1 MIIFGIDIRVYF
13 LLFLTYSFAGWC
25 MEVIGKLIQYK
36 RFINRG
42 FLVGPYCPIYGTGAL
57 LITIFLTKYVDDL
70 VALFVMSSIFGA
82 VLEYFT
88 SYIME
93 KIFKTRWWDYST
105 HKYNLNGRISLTTT
119 LGFGALGV
127 ILIHFL
133 NPFFEKVMGL
143 FPDLVLT
150 IVSIVLAVIILT
162 DIIISFNV
170 ISNIKRVD
178 LSDAIDT
185 TDEITAKVKE
195 ILRSKSLLNKRLVI
209 AFPNLKVKIPENLRK
224 LGEMAKN
231 NKK

>member
-1 MIIFGIDIRVYF
+1 MDLRITF
-13 LLFLTYSFAGWC
+13 LLFIIYSILGWI
-25 MEVIGKLIQYK
+25 MEVIIVSFQQKK
-36 RFINRG
+36 VTDRG
-42 FLVGPYCPIYGTGAL
+42 FLIGPYCPIYGTGAL

-170 ISNIKRVD
+170 ISNIKRV
-178 LSDAIDT
+178 I
-185 TDEITAKVKE
+185 
-195 ILRSKSLLNKRLVI
+195 
-209 AFPNLKVKIPENLRK
+209 
-224 LGEMAKN
+224 
-231 NKK
+231 

>member
-1 MIIFGIDIRVYF
+1 MDLRIMF
-13 LLFLTYSFAGWC
+13 LLFIIYSILGWI
-25 MEVIGKLIQYK
+25 MEVIIVSFQQKK
-36 RFINRG
+36 VTDRG
-42 FLVGPYCPIYGTGAL
+42 FLIGPYCPIYGTGAL

-185 TDEITAKVKE
+185 TDEITVKVKE

>member
-1 MIIFGIDIRVYF
+1 MDLRIMF
-13 LLFLTYSFAGWC
+13 LLFIIYSILGWI
-25 MEVIGKLIQYK
+25 MEVIIVSFQQKK
-36 RFINRG
+36 VTDRG
-42 FLVGPYCPIYGTGAL
+42 FLIGPYCPIYGTGAL

-143 FPDLVLT
+143 FPDLALT

-209 AFPNLKVKIPENLRK
+209 AFPNLKVKIPENLKK

>member
-1 MIIFGIDIRVYF
+1 MDLRIMF
-13 LLFLTYSFAGWC
+13 LLFIIYSILGWI
-25 MEVIGKLIQYK
+25 MEVIIVSFQQKK
-36 RFINRG
+36 VTDRG
-42 FLVGPYCPIYGTGAL
+42 FLIGPYCPIYGTGAL

-143 FPDLVLT
+143 FPDLALT

-209 AFPNLKVKIPENLRK
+209 AFPNLKVKIPENLKK
-224 LGEMAKN
+224 LGEIAKN

>member
-1 MIIFGIDIRVYF
+1 MDLRITF
-13 LLFLTYSFAGWC
+13 LLFIIYSILGWI
-25 MEVIGKLIQYK
+25 MEVIIVSFQQKK
-36 RFINRG
+36 VTDRG
-42 FLVGPYCPIYGTGAL
+42 FLIGPYCPIYGTGAL

-105 HKYNLNGRISLTTT
+105 HKYNLNGRSSLTTT

>member
-1 MIIFGIDIRVYF
+1 MDLRIMF
-13 LLFLTYSFAGWC
+13 LLFIICSILGWI
-25 MEVIGKLIQYK
+25 MEVIIVSFEQKK
-36 RFINRG
+36 VTDRG
-42 FLVGPYCPIYGTGAL
+42 FLIGPYCPIYGTGAL

-88 SYIME
+88 GYIME

-105 HKYNLNGRISLTTT
+105 HKYNLNGRISLTMT

-133 NPFFEKVMGL
+133 NPFFEKVMSL
-143 FPDLVLT
+143 FPDLALT
-150 IVSIVLAVIILT
+150 IVSIVLALIILT
-162 DIIISFNV
+162 DIIISFNI

-209 AFPNLKVKIPENLRK
+209 AFPNLKVKIPENLKK

>member
-1 MIIFGIDIRVYF
+1 MDLRITF
-13 LLFLTYSFAGWC
+13 LLFIIYSILGWI
-25 MEVIGKLIQYK
+25 MEVIIVSFQQKK
-36 RFINRG
+36 VTDRG
-42 FLVGPYCPIYGTGAL
+42 FLIGPYCPIYGTGAL

-105 HKYNLNGRISLTTT
+105 HKYNLNCRISLTTT

>member
-1 MIIFGIDIRVYF
+1 MDLRITF
-13 LLFLTYSFAGWC
+13 LLFIIYSILGWI
-25 MEVIGKLIQYK
+25 MEVIIVSFQQKK
-36 RFINRG
+36 VTDRG
-42 FLVGPYCPIYGTGAL
+42 FLIGPYCPIYGTGAL

>member
-1 MIIFGIDIRVYF
+1 MDLRMMF
-13 LLFLTYSFAGWC
+13 LLFMIYSIIGWI
-25 MEVIGKLIQYK
+25 MEVIIVSCEKK
-36 RFINRG
+36 RFTDRG
-42 FLVGPYCPIYGTGAL
+42 FLIGPYCPIYGIGAL

-70 VALFVMSSIFGA
+70 IALFVMSSIYGA

-105 HKYNLNGRISLTTT
+105 HKYNLNGRISLMTT

-133 NPFFEKVMGL
+133 NPFFEKIIDL
-143 FPDLVLT
+143 LPDLSLT
-150 IVSIVLAVIILT
+150 IISIVLALIVLA

-185 TDEITAKVKE
+185 TDEISAKVKE
-195 ILRSKSLLNKRLVI
+195 ILRSKSILNKRLII
-209 AFPNLKVKIPENLRK
+209 AFPDLKIKVPNTLKKINKFSKKVKK
-224 LGEMAKN
+224 
-231 NKK
+231 